1 MMRQYVTELHLQD
14 AFPKDAKADIAVT
27 VKMINVNYGKN
38 KELLKACLPLRD
50 YSLFVHE
57 VRKIRS
63 ENPIM
68 MMKRVV
74 GLAIDKLPDDSL
86 IKPFLLKHK
95 AEVVGMCITEY
106 DEKKTMEKIRR
117 DSIKEANDKYSL
129 LLQKLIAQG
138 KNEDIQRISVD
149 NEYREYL
156 YKVYGL
162 NDLNAA

>member
-1 MMRQYVTELHLQD
+1 
-14 AFPKDAKADIAVT
+14 
-27 VKMINVNYGKN
+27 
-38 KELLKACLPLRD
+38 
-50 YSLFVHE
+50 
-57 VRKIRS
+57 
-63 ENPIM
+63 
-68 MMKRVV
+68 
-74 GLAIDKLPDDSL
+74 
-86 IKPFLLKHK
+86 
-95 AEVVGMCITEY
+95 
-106 DEKKTMEKIRR
+106 MEKIRR

>member
-1 MMRQYVTELHLQD
+1 
-14 AFPKDAKADIAVT
+14 
-27 VKMINVNYGKN
+27 MINVNYGKN

-50 YSLFVHE
+50 YSLFVNE

-63 ENPIM
+63 ENPVM

-86 IKPFLLKHK
+86 VKPFLLQHK

-106 DEKKTMEKIRR
+106 DEKKTMDKIRR
-117 DSIKEANDKYSL
+117 DSIKEGIEKGEDKLSL

>member
-1 MMRQYVTELHLQD
+1 MVCASQNMMR
-14 AFPKDAKADIAVT
+14 
-27 VKMINVNYGKN
+27 
-38 KELLKACLPLRD
+38 
-50 YSLFVHE
+50 
-57 VRKIRS
+57 
-63 ENPIM
+63 
-68 MMKRVV
+68 
-74 GLAIDKLPDDSL
+74 
-86 IKPFLLKHK
+86 
-95 AEVVGMCITEY
+95 
-106 DEKKTMEKIRR
+106 KKTMEKIRR

>member
-1 MMRQYVTELHLQD
+1 MR
-14 AFPKDAKADIAVT
+14 
-27 VKMINVNYGKN
+27 
-38 KELLKACLPLRD
+38 
-50 YSLFVHE
+50 
-57 VRKIRS
+57 
-63 ENPIM
+63 
-68 MMKRVV
+68 
-74 GLAIDKLPDDSL
+74 
-86 IKPFLLKHK
+86 
-95 AEVVGMCITEY
+95 
-106 DEKKTMEKIRR
+106 KKTMEKIRR